1 MQGLNRIEQLVFYIA
16 ASLTSGASAA
26 AMAMIST
33 AFGLGFKDALE
44 VIVSAVSAAGT
55 IGAVVVALR
64 LADRQSRDSTK
75 RDYDAAV
82 ILAAGAVDLIEPA
95 VKRLNLAVA
104 HALLGD
110 MSKPT
115 CLRADYDQAALQL
128 RAALASNAWDYGFET
143 ISKLAPLPGNCAV
156 RLYKG
161 RSKIKAI
168 RQDIEHSR
176 SSGTWKHATDAVR
189 VGLVRKW
196 ASQAM
201 SAATLVESV
210 LGHMRRI
217 GDEAGSDLTNEEL
230 CGSPEDPDWA

>member
-1 MQGLNRIEQLVFYIA
+1 MQGLTRPEQAAFYIA
-16 ASLTSGASAA
+16 AVLVSAA
-26 AMAMIST
+26 SMTAMALIST
-33 AFGLGFKDALE
+33 AFDLKFKDALE
-44 VIVSAVSAAGT
+44 IIISALSAAGT
-55 IGAVVVALR
+55 IGAVFVALR
-64 LADRQSRDSTK
+64 LGDKQSRDSTR

-95 VKRLNLAVA
+95 VRRLNMAVA
-104 HALLGD
+104 HVQLGP
-110 MSKPT
+110 MSQT
-115 CLRADYDQAALQL
+115 MCSRTEHERAVHLL

-176 SSGTWKHATDAVR
+176 SSGTWKHATDAHR
-189 VGLVRKW
+189 VSLARNW
-196 ASQAM
+196 ASQALD
-201 SAATLVESV
+201 AVNLVESV

-217 GDEAGSDLTNEEL
+217 ANEAGCELTNEEL
-230 CGSPEDPDWA
+230 YGSQDDREWE